1 MSIANVKQ
9 FKCEYCG
16 DEAKGRTDQKFC
28 STDCRNGF
36 HNQRTASNR
45 KLEKLVNK
53 RAIAYS
59 KNVQLLNQLILDGR
73 LGPHTHD
80 ELVAFGYCPDSP
92 CDKQVNAYASQVT
105 FYGNVRLKQSLRTKR
120 YVLSIERMEKE
131 EGPRKQ
137 IQRNRPFRSSE

>member
-1 MSIANVKQ
+1 MSIANVVQ
-9 FKCEYCG
+9 FKCQFCG
-16 DEAKGRTDQKFC
+16 DDTEGRTDQKFC
-28 STDCRNGF
+28 STDCRIGF

-73 LGPHTHD
+73 LGPYTLD
-80 ELVAFGYCPDSP
+80 ALVALGYCPDSP
-92 CDKQVNAYASQVT
+92 HDKQVNAYASQVT

-120 YVLSIERMEKE
+120 YVLSIERVEKE
-131 EGPRKQ
+131 EVSHGK
-137 IQRNRPFRSSE
+137 IQRSKSFQSHA